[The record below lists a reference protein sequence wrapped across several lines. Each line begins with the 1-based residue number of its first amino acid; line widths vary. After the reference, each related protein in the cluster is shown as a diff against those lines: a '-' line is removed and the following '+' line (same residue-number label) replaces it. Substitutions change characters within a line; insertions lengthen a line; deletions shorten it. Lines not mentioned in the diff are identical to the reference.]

1 MRTLIT
7 GASSGL
13 GAEMA
18 RQLAAAGHDLA
29 LTARRTDRLDDL
41 TAEIG
46 AVSPGVRVRSAPL
59 DVSDLGAVPRVVQQ
73 LRAELGGLER
83 VVVNAGAG
91 KGRPIGS
98 GRPDANIETL
108 TTNVLG
114 ALATMEAAMAVF
126 REQGHGHLVVVSSV
140 MSVRAM
146 PTHMTA
152 YAASKAAVAR
162 LAEGVRAE
170 VDAGEL
176 KGRVR
181 VTVLHPGYIA
191 SEMTGAKSGRT
202 PLMVDT
208 ETGVA
213 AMVEAIEKEVGRAF
227 VPRWPWE
234 VLGRVLAI
242 APPALARRLG

>member
-18 RQLAAAGHDLA
+18 RQLAARGHDLA

-41 TAEIG
+41 RAEIG
-46 AVSPGVRVRSAPL
+46 ETSPGVRVATAPL
-59 DVSDLGAVPRVVQQ
+59 DVTELATVPRVVDG

-108 TTNVLG
+108 MTNVVG

-126 REQGHGHLVVVSSV
+126 RDQGHGHLVVVSSV

-146 PTHMTA
+146 PRHMTA

-170 VDAGEL
+170 VDAGDL
-176 KGRVR
+176 AGRVR
-181 VTVLHPGYIA
+181 VTVLHPGYIV

-208 ETGVA
+208 ETGVR
-213 AMVEAIEKEVGRAF
+213 AMVEAIEKEVPRAYL
-227 VPRWPWE
+227 PRWPWE
-234 VLGRVLAI
+234 VLARVLAV
-242 APPALARRLG
+242 APPRLARRLG